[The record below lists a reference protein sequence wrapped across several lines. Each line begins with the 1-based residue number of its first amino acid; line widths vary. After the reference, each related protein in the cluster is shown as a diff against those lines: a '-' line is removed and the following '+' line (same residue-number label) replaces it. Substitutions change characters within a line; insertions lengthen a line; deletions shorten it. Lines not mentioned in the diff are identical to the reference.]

1 MYVVKRDMRVIW
13 NIIFVFQDSCF
24 FFFLKKVLLFPNTQG
39 FKFFY
44 VSSVLREKQTLFV
57 SLSQWHWILI
67 MCYLFLM

>member
-1 MYVVKRDMRVIW
+1 MYVVKSDMRVIW
-13 NIIFVFQDSCF
+13 NIIFIFQYSLLFVFFKD
-24 FFFLKKVLLFPNTQG
+24 LLFPNTQG
-39 FKFFY
+39 FIFFN